1 MVLLEHFF
9 YGSIYIS
16 FLNQLGFNLEAEN
29 GGNPMRLLNPVD
41 PGQIYLSVVR
51 EIETEC

>member
-9 YGSIYIS
+9 YESIYIS

-29 GGNPMRLLNPVD
+29 GGKSKRLLNPMD
-41 PGQIYLSVVR
+41 PGQIYVSVVR
-51 EIETEC
+51 EIETER